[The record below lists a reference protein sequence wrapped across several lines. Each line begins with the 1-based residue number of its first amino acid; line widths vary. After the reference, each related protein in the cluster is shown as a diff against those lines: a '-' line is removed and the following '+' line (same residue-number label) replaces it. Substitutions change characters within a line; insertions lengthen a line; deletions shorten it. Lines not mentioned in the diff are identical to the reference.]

1 MLLLLVILTSTTSR
15 WRQVIGK
22 QVNTVIKAFDR
33 DLIFESKL
41 TVLSERIFITI
52 ITLNKTL
59 DSVHVLCHF
68 E

>member
-41 TVLSERIFITI
+41 AVLSERIFITI
-52 ITLNKTL
+52 ITPNKTL